1 MSMQQMPHGQQ
12 RPARRRGD
20 RPHSGNAA
28 AFSPQEGGER
38 VAQAYADLETP
49 AIVAFHDRYL
59 GGADGS
65 AAVPEHAGP
74 WWRWIAE
81 NHRCNTALW
90 KEEDKARRTDVA
102 DAEIVSC
109 KRNIDRYNQCRNDAV
124 EALDQTLL
132 AALGPAAEVPDVR
145 LSSETAGAIIDR
157 LSILA
162 LKIHHMRLQAAR
174 EEAGAAHMAR
184 CRAKLEVLIEQRGDL
199 ANCLDRLLWE
209 ARCGTARFKL
219 YRQFKMYNDPALNP
233 ELYGRAGGGPG

>member
-20 RPHSGNAA
+20 RPESAGAT
-28 AFSPQEGGER
+28 AFSPQESGER
-38 VAQAYADLETP
+38 VAQSYADLEAP
-49 AIVAFHDRYL
+49 AIVAFHDRCL
-59 GGADGS
+59 AAGEALAESGG
-65 AAVPEHAGP
+65 EGP

-102 DAEIVSC
+102 DAEIVHC
-109 KRNIDRYNQCRNDAV
+109 KRNIDRYNQRRNDAV

-132 AALGPAAEVPDVR
+132 AALGPAAEEPEVR
-145 LSSETAGAIIDR
+145 LSSETAGAIVDR

-162 LKIHHMRLQAAR
+162 LKIHHMRLQAGR
-174 EEAGAAHMAR
+174 QEAGAAHMAR
-184 CRAKLEVLIEQRGDL
+184 CRTKLEVLVEQRGDL
-199 ANCLDRLLWE
+199 ASCLDRLLWE

-233 ELYGRAGGGPG
+233 ELYGQAGGAPG